1 MNGRINNTTINFA
14 LLGGMFIAFLV
25 GAVLTEWFFLAAIP
39 FVAVLLYNGW
49 TNSHL
54 VFFLLLL
61 SLPFSFE
68 YNFTPSFGSDIPD
81 EGLMLFVSL
90 LFAGYWVYDPASLKL
105 KTIQHPLL
113 ILLAAHL
120 GWILIATV
128 FSSDLTLSVKFF
140 LAKGWY
146 MGAFVLAPLIVFREK
161 KYIKTAAVI
170 FAASM
175 LVVAVIAMVNHLE
188 YDFSFAAVS
197 DAVAPFFRNHVNYSA
212 MLVCALPVFVAIH
225 QLSASK
231 RIKAITKTSIIL
243 LFVALF
249 LSYARGAWLA
259 LLMGGF
265 AYWLIKKRS
274 LLTLYIVGILITVF
288 AIFWIKSSDRYLEF
302 AHDHDTTVFHE
313 DFREHLVATYK
324 LKDVSSAERFYRW
337 VAAIRMIKYE
347 WLTGYGPNTF
357 YDNYRPYTIPAY
369 KTWVSNNT
377 EHSTVHNY
385 FLLLAV
391 EQGIPGLVLFLLLLG
406 AMLYYAQHLYH
417 RVEDIFYK
425 TVAMMT
431 GVIIIMIVTVNMLSD
446 LIETDKIGSLFFLC
460 LSVLVMTDI
469 NTKKASQPSPD
480 VQRIS

>member
-14 LLGGMFIAFLV
+14 LLGGLFIAFLV
-25 GAVLTEWFFLAAIP
+25 VAVLTEWYFLAAIP

-81 EGLMLFVSL
+81 EGLMLFVSV

-146 MGAFVLAPLIVFREK
+146 MGAFVVAPLIVFREK
-161 KYIKTAAVI
+161 KYLKTAAII

-175 LVVAVIAMVNHLE
+175 LAVAVIAMVNHLE
-188 YDFSFAAVS
+188 YDFSFASVS
-197 DAVAPFFRNHVNYSA
+197 DAVSPFFRNHVNYSA

-225 QLSASK
+225 QLSTSK
-231 RIKAITKTSIIL
+231 SIKAIIKTAIIL
-243 LFVALF
+243 LFIALF

-259 LLMGGF
+259 LLMGAF

-274 LLTLYIVGILITVF
+274 LLTLYIVGILITVL

-337 VAAIRMIKYE
+337 VAAVRMIKYE

-406 AMLYYAQHLYH
+406 AMLYYAQQLYH

-425 TVAMMT
+425 TVAIMT

-460 LSVLVMTDI
+460 LSILVMTDI
-469 NTKKASQPSPD
+469 NTKRSSQPSTD

>member
-1 MNGRINNTTINFA
+1 VNSRINHTTINFA
-14 LLGGMFIAFLV
+14 LLGGLFIAFLV
-25 GAVLTEWFFLAAIP
+25 GAVLTEWYFLAVLP

-49 TNSHL
+49 TNSYL

-68 YNFTPSFGSDIPD
+68 YNFTPFFGSDIPD
-81 EGLMLFVSL
+81 EGLMLFVSV
-90 LFAGYWVYDPASLKL
+90 LFAGYWVYDPGSLPL

-113 ILLAAHL
+113 ILLVAHL
-120 GWILIATV
+120 GWILVTTL
-128 FSSDLTLSVKFF
+128 FSSDLTLSIKFF

-161 KYIKTAAVI
+161 KHIKAAAVI

-175 LVVAVIAMVNHLE
+175 LAVAIIAMVNHLI

-225 QLSASK
+225 QLNTSK

-243 LFVALF
+243 LLVALF

-259 LLMGGF
+259 LLMGGL

-274 LLTLYIVGILITVF
+274 LLTLYIAGIMITVS
-288 AIFWIKSSDRYLEF
+288 AIFWIKGNDRYLEF

-313 DFREHLVATYK
+313 DFQEHLIATYK

-337 VAAIRMIKYE
+337 VAAVRMIKYE

-391 EQGIPGLVLFLLLLG
+391 EQGIPGLILFLLLLG
-406 AMLYYAQHLYH
+406 AMLFYAQQLYH
-417 RVEDIFYK
+417 RAEDVFYK
-425 TVAMMT
+425 TVAIMT
-431 GVIIIMIVTVNMLSD
+431 GVIIVMIVTVNMLSD
-446 LIETDKIGSLFFLC
+446 LVETDKIGSLFFLC
-460 LSVLVMTDI
+460 LSILVMTDI
-469 NTKKASQPSPD
+469 NTKKSSQSPPD

>member
-1 MNGRINNTTINFA
+1 MNSRINHTTTNFT
-14 LLGGMFIAFLV
+14 LLGGLFIAFLA
-25 GAVLTEWFFLAAIP
+25 GAVLTEWYFLAVLP

-81 EGLMLFVSL
+81 EGLMLFVSV
-90 LFAGYWVYDPASLKL
+90 LFAGYWLYDPASLPR

-113 ILLAAHL
+113 ILLIVHL
-120 GWILIATV
+120 GWILTATL

-161 KYIKTAAVI
+161 KYIKAAAVI

-175 LVVAVIAMVNHLE
+175 LAVAVIAMVNHLT

-231 RIKAITKTSIIL
+231 KIKAITKTSL
-243 LFVALF
+243 LLLLVALF

-274 LLTLYIVGILITVF
+274 LLTMYIAGILITVS
-288 AIFWIKSSDRYLEF
+288 AILWIRSNDRYLEF

-313 DFREHLVATYK
+313 DFREHLIATYK

-337 VAAIRMIKYE
+337 VAAVRMIKYE

-417 RVEDIFYK
+417 RSEDIFYK

-446 LIETDKIGSLFFLC
+446 LVETDKIGSLFFLC
-460 LSVLVMTDI
+460 LSILVKTDI
-469 NTKKASQPSPD
+469 NTKKTSQPSPD
-480 VQRIS
+480 VQRIP

>member
-1 MNGRINNTTINFA
+1 MNSRTHTTAVSFT
-14 LLGGMFIAFLV
+14 LLGVLFIGFLAV
-25 GAVLTEWFFLAAIP
+25 AVLTEWYFLAALP
-39 FVAVLLYNGW
+39 FAAVLLYNGW
-49 TNSHL
+49 TNSYL

-90 LFAGYWVYDPASLKL
+90 LFAGYWVFNPASLQL
-105 KTIQHPLL
+105 RTIQHPLL
-113 ILLAAHL
+113 ILLVAHL
-120 GWILIATV
+120 GWILIATL
-128 FSSDLTLSVKFF
+128 FSSDHLLSIKFF

-146 MGAFVLAPLIVFREK
+146 TGAFVLAPLIVFREK

-170 FAASM
+170 FAATM
-175 LVVAVIAMVNHLE
+175 LAAAVIAMVNHLK

-212 MLVCALPVFVAIH
+212 MLVCALPVFAAFH
-225 QLSASK
+225 QCSTSK
-231 RIKAITKTSIIL
+231 SIKAICKTSVIL
-243 LFVALF
+243 LLVALF

-274 LLTLYIVGILITVF
+274 LLTLYVAGILITVF
-288 AIFWIKSSDRYLEF
+288 AVFWIKSSDRYLEF

-313 DFREHLVATYK
+313 DFREHLIATYK

-337 VAAIRMIKYE
+337 VAAVRMIKYE

-391 EQGIPGLVLFLLLLG
+391 EQGIPGLFLFLLLLG

-417 RVEDIFYK
+417 RAEDVFYK
-425 TVAMMT
+425 TVAIMT
-431 GVIIIMIVTVNMLSD
+431 GVVIIMIVTVNMLSD

-460 LSVLVMTDI
+460 LSVLVMTDR
-469 NTKKASQPSPD
+469 NTRKSSQAAPD
-480 VQRIS
+480 VQCIS

>member
-14 LLGGMFIAFLV
+14 LLGGLFIAFLV
-25 GAVLTEWFFLAAIP
+25 AAVLTEWYFLAVLP

-90 LFAGYWVYDPASLKL
+90 LFAGYWVYDPSSLKL

-113 ILLAAHL
+113 ILLVAHL
-120 GWILIATV
+120 GWILIATL
-128 FSSDLTLSVKFF
+128 FSSDLMLSIKFF

-175 LVVAVIAMVNHLE
+175 LAVAVIAMVNHLE

-225 QLSASK
+225 QLSTGKS
-231 RIKAITKTSIIL
+231 IKAITKTSIIL
-243 LFVALF
+243 LLVALF

-259 LLMGGF
+259 LLIGGF

-274 LLTLYIVGILITVF
+274 LLTLYIAGIMIIVF

-357 YDNYRPYTIPAY
+357 YDNYRPFTIPAY
-369 KTWVSNNT
+369 KTWVSNNK

-417 RVEDIFYK
+417 RAEDIFYK
-425 TVAMMT
+425 TVAIMT
-431 GVIIIMIVTVNMLSD
+431 GAIIIMIVTVNMLSD

-469 NTKKASQPSPD
+469 NTRRSSQASPD
-480 VQRIS
+480 IQRIS